1 MLLVLGVY
9 PQEGRSIC
17 AILSLSSKTNV
28 FQRPPTGFPTEAHD
42 LPVSLIATPDELIE
56 VNRPPAPPAG
66 IDWSLLP
73 PQALEEMPLLDELKH
88 LLSARSGEKRGRK
101 GRP

>member
-1 MLLVLGVY
+1 MLRELGNPPV
-9 PQEGRSIC
+9 PVVTTVHGLQ
-17 AILSLSSKTNV
+17 ILA
-28 FQRPPTGFPTEAHD
+28 GFPTEAHD

-73 PQALEEMPLLDELKH
+73 PQALEEMPLLDELKR